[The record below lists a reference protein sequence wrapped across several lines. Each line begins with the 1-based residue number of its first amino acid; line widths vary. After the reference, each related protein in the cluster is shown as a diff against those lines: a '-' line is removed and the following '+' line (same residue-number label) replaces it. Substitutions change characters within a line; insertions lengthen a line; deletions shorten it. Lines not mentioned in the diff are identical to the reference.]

1 MSAAEYLTAAR
12 DAVDRVSAQ
21 EDGLRAS
28 GELIATALGAGH
40 RVIAFG
46 TGHSHLL
53 AEELKGRAGGL
64 GAVEAVL
71 EPALM
76 LDEPKKSSAME
87 QLPGYARLLVEHEGV
102 GAGDVVIV
110 ASNSGRNAVPVEF
123 AEESGARGASV
134 IAVTSRAHS
143 AAFTS
148 RAPSGKRLMEVADV
162 VLDNG
167 SPAGDALV
175 TLRGRDERVG
185 AISTVTGALLLQAA
199 IAEAAQLLAERGQD
213 PGVLVSFNVD
223 ASHARS

>member
-1 MSAAEYLTAAR
+1 VSAAEYLTAAR

-76 LDEPKKSSAME
+76 LDE
-87 QLPGYARLLVEHEGV
+87 RLLVEHEGV